1 MSISQAIVIV
11 HLQEPFTVF
20 VEPDATPY
28 DDSKIKVLSIKTV
41 YADQIRAG
49 TKTFELRTYD
59 PKIPQDRWLALYES
73 SPTQAIQSVLK
84 IGRTFKMNP
93 EDAWHE
99 FSDKFGIE
107 AEDYFLYFRKREW
120 AYGLEVKEVK
130 NIEPLKLQYLREETG
145 FAVPQ
150 MCMWLRNP
158 HKTIQQATVDCTWNA

>member
-1 MSISQAIVIV
+1 M
-11 HLQEPFTVF
+11 F
-20 VEPDATPY
+20 VEPDPTPY
-28 DDSKIKVLSIKTV
+28 DHSKIKILSIKTI

-49 TKTFELRTYD
+49 TKTFELRTYN
-59 PKIPQDRWLALYES
+59 PRIPEDRWLALYES

-107 AEDYFLYFRKREW
+107 AEDYFRYFRKREW

-130 NIEPLKLQYLREETG
+130 SFEPIKLHPTLREQG

-150 MCMWLRNP
+150 MCMWLSKP
-158 HKTIQQATVDCTWNA
+158 HKRIRQATADSTWNASA